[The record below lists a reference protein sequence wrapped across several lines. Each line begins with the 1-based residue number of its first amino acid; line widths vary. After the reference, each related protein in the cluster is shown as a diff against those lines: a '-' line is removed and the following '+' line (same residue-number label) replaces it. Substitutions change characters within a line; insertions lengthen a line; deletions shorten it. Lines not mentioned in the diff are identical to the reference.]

1 MPKLRSSWAYVQQQM
16 NTQVYEDCI
25 RLIDQQILK
34 LNSLPRHSLGAGIQQ
49 VLNKKEQIRSLV
61 IQHFKHNAVM
71 LDDHEQ
77 KHFLEKINAQIENK
91 FKKIKKK
98 AVSEFNDVYDQ
109 IVKDDLDELEDDLL
123 SQKIHDF

>member
-1 MPKLRSSWAYVQQQM
+1 
-16 NTQVYEDCI
+16 
-25 RLIDQQILK
+25 
-34 LNSLPRHSLGAGIQQ
+34 
-49 VLNKKEQIRSLV
+49 
-61 IQHFKHNAVM
+61 M